1 VHVLFPEEGGVEL
14 RIGTQST
21 GQGHETA
28 YAQLAA
34 FRLGVPF
41 DAIRVVQGDTD
52 LIPSGKGTSGSRSI
66 PVGGPAIN
74 AACDAALD
82 RGRRFAA
89 HLLQADETAIEVA
102 DGLFSIAGTDRRIA
116 LLDLAAAARAPEN
129 VPAGDSPGLDA
140 KCAFALEASTFP
152 YGCHVAEV
160 EIDPDTG
167 AVSVVRYSPVD
178 DFGTIV
184 NPLLVAGQI
193 QGGVVQG
200 IGQAL
205 MEEAVYDRESGQL
218 ITASFLDYALPRA
231 SDVPAIE
238 PAFTAVPCRT
248 NPLGSKGAGEAGA
261 IAACPAVINAV
272 IDALAPRGVT
282 HIDMPA
288 TPERVWR
295 ALNDSRGRG

>member
-1 VHVLFPEEGGVEL
+1 MP
-14 RIGTQST
+14 
-21 GQGHETA
+21 TA
-28 YAQLAA
+28 SSA
-34 FRLGVPF
+34 
-41 DAIRVVQGDTD
+41 
-52 LIPSGKGTSGSRSI
+52 S
-66 PVGGPAIN
+66 PAP
-74 AACDAALD
+74 
-82 RGRRFAA
+82 
-89 HLLQADETAIEVA
+89 TA
-102 DGLFSIAGTDRRIA
+102 RIA

-129 VPAGDSPGLDA
+129 VPAGDTPGLDA
-140 KCAFALEASTFP
+140 TGAFSLEASTFP

-167 AVSVVRYSPVD
+167 AVAVVRYTPVD
-178 DFGTIV
+178 DFGVIV
-184 NPLLVAGQI
+184 NPLLVAGQV

-205 MEEAVYDRESGQL
+205 MEEAVYDRGSGQL
-218 ITASFLDYALPRA
+218 VTASFLDYALPRA
-231 SDVPAIE
+231 SDVPTIE
-238 PAFTAVPCRT
+238 PAFTTVPCRT

-272 IDALAPRGVT
+272 LDALAPRGVT